1 MNPTRPALLLIPLL
15 LAGTL
20 AHPVRAASA
29 GDGLLD
35 LSIEQLLDME
45 VTSASRKKQ
54 PLSQAA
60 TAVFVI
66 TQDDIRR
73 SGARSIPEAL
83 RLAPGLQV
91 AQIDANKW
99 AITARGFM
107 GRYANKLLVLM
118 DGRTLYTPSFS
129 VVFWDVQDTLMDN
142 IERIEVIRGPGGTL
156 WGSNAVNGII
166 NIITRDARVSRD
178 GLVTAGAGTQDA
190 VSGALRLGGGDD
202 ALGYTGFVKYAR
214 AMGNRDA
221 TGVPT
226 ADDWRQ
232 ARVGARLDWTRRD
245 GETLTATAEAYSGRS
260 GETVRLGLLQPPY
273 VQRVDRADG
282 VRGGFVLGRWT
293 RQWSSGQESSV
304 QLVLDTTHRETALFG
319 EDHDSAEIEA
329 QQHFTLGR
337 HHDLVAGL
345 NYRYNSFDFKRG
357 TAAQFGA
364 TSPTDS
370 RYSVFLQDEIA
381 LAGGHVLLTL
391 GSKFEHNGLSP
402 RDFEVL
408 PNLRAAW
415 QVAAEH
421 TLWGAITGSVR
432 TPSYADLVLTVTGVG
447 QSGVIPP
454 LTASNPLPLPLQAQ
468 IVGNPAIRSEKLRAY
483 EIGYRGRLG
492 QDLSLDLA
500 AYLNDYSDVRGLQP
514 LGLYCDST
522 GEYVD
527 PAAPGA
533 CLFTSTSLY
542 TRFQFVNSQTARSS
556 GAELAVDWRASR
568 WMRLVGS
575 YSLMHVQRSAPI
587 GPFQEDMPR
596 KNPAEVMTLR
606 AEITLRGRVELVP
619 QLRYFG
625 ALATL
630 DIPREWNADLRLAWR
645 PRADIELALTGH
657 DLLDT
662 RRLHFIAEEGDLV
675 PTQVERSLAASV
687 RWAF

>member
-1 MNPTRPALLLIPLL
+1 MNPTRSALLLIPLL

-20 AHPVRAASA
+20 AHPVHAAGA

-60 TAVFVI
+60 AAVFVI

-73 SGARSIPEAL
+73 SGARNIPEAL

-166 NIITRDARVSRD
+166 NIITRDARQSRD
-178 GLVTAGAGTQDA
+178 GLLTAGAGTQDA
-190 VSGALRLGGGDD
+190 VSGALRLGGGNDT
-202 ALGYTGFVKYAR
+202 LGYTGFAKYAR
-214 AMGNRDA
+214 ATGNQDPAGA
-221 TGVPT
+221 TT

-232 ARVGARLDWTRRD
+232 ARVGGRLDWTRRE

-260 GETVRLGLLQPPY
+260 GETVQLGALAPPY
-273 VQRVDRADG
+273 VQRIGRSDG

-293 RQWSSGQESSV
+293 RQWDAGQESSV
-304 QLVLDTTHRETALFG
+304 QLVLDTTHRDTVLFG

-329 QQHFTLGR
+329 QQRFALGR
-337 HHDLVAGL
+337 RHDLVAGL
-345 NYRYNSFDFKRG
+345 NYRWNSFDFRQG

-364 TSPTDS
+364 RSPTDS

-381 LAGGHVLLTL
+381 LAGGRVLLTL

-402 RDFEVL
+402 RNVEVL
-408 PNLRAAW
+408 PNVRAAW
-415 QVAAEH
+415 QVAANQ
-421 TLWGAITGSVR
+421 TLWGAVTGSVR
-432 TPSYADLVLTVTGVG
+432 TPSYADLALTATGVG
-447 QSGVIPP
+447 QPGVIPP
-454 LTASNPLPLPLQAQ
+454 LTAANPLPLPLQVQ
-468 IVGNPAIRSEKLRAY
+468 IVGNPAIGSEKLRAF
-483 EIGYRGRLG
+483 ELGYRGRLG
-492 QDLSLDLA
+492 RDLSIDLA
-500 AYLNDYSDVRGLQP
+500 AYLNDYSDLRGLQP

-522 GEYVD
+522 GEFLD
-527 PAAPGA
+527 PNAPSA
-533 CLFTSTSLY
+533 CLFTSQSLFM
-542 TRFQFVNSQTARSS
+542 RFQFINSQKVRTS
-556 GAELAVDWRASR
+556 GAELALDWRAAR
-568 WMRLVGS
+568 WMRLVGTYS
-575 YSLMHVQRSAPI
+575 YQHVQSRTPAPA
-587 GPFQEDMPR
+587 FQEDMPR
-596 KNPAEVMTLR
+596 KNPGSVLTVR
-606 AEITLRGRVELVP
+606 GEITLRGNVELVP

-625 ALATL
+625 ALAPL
-630 DIPREWNADLRLAWR
+630 HIPSQWNADLRLAWR
-645 PRADIELALTGH
+645 PRADVELALTGH
-657 DLLDT
+657 DLLHS
-662 RRLHFIAEEGDLV
+662 RRLQFIAEEGDLV
-675 PTQVERSLAASV
+675 PTQIERSLSASL